1 MGIALAY
8 GTELERAAVAARL
21 DDELRFLLTA
31 HTPVQRAIGTML
43 SSLLQDSGLLDLGY
57 ALRKD
62 YVREHLGIGIREA
75 QELAWL
81 ETQVIRYPETD
92 RLWRAGRISRCH
104 VRAILRGAAPEEDFL
119 WGRLATIMSVR
130 SLERMLD
137 GQPDE
142 EEETRLLTFE
152 LSPEL
157 QVTWDVAFEVSCR
170 LWERDISEAEFLET
184 LAAEFQSGASDDLF
198 AATLEDDM
206 PDPTALRAELQRLV
220 TEAEERAERETR
232 RWDHLSWSPVRPAC
246 VPDFTCP
253 KDATVFDMDRAVR
266 QALLFQQSL
275 DDVLLHKLWEA
286 ERLEIHGSLRFATFQ
301 QYLVERLGFSP
312 RQAYR
317 LRQLRRALAGQ
328 PEVAEAHAQGRLSR
342 GQAAQVARVATPPTC
357 EAWIAYAEKTT
368 VDKLQRVVVEAVRLQ
383 EQGHRD

>member
-81 ETQVIRYPETD
+81 ETQVVRYPETD

-142 EEETRLLTFE
+142 EEVTRLLTFE

-170 LWERDISEAEFLET
+170 LWERDISETEFLET

-220 TEAEERAERETR
+220 TEAEEKAERETR
-232 RWDHLSWSPVRPAC
+232 RVGPSLLEPGPAGLCARLHLSEGCHGFRHGPGRTSGPALSTE
-246 VPDFTCP
+246 P
-253 KDATVFDMDRAVR
+253 
-266 QALLFQQSL
+266 
-275 DDVLLHKLWEA
+275 
-286 ERLEIHGSLRFATFQ
+286 G
-301 QYLVERLGFSP
+301 
-312 RQAYR
+312 
-317 LRQLRRALAGQ
+317 RRAPPQAMGGRAHGNPCPAAVCHLSTVPGGASRVQSTAGVS
-328 PEVAEAHAQGRLSR
+328 PSAVAPSSAGPAGSRRSARPGASLPGPGGPGRPGRDPAHLR
-342 GQAAQVARVATPPTC
+342 GLDC
-357 EAWIAYAEKTT
+357 
-368 VDKLQRVVVEAVRLQ
+368 LC
-383 EQGHRD
+383 